1 MIKKTVF
8 IIATFLLAHTCL
20 AQDENIFLSRAYWK
34 EKPTL
39 EKVKIDIAE
48 GHNPSELDRYDFD
61 AIGWAILEDTDDEI
75 IKFLLTQEGNG
86 VNKLTHDGRTYIFWA
101 AYKNKLALMKFLL
114 EKGARTDIIDSHGYS
129 LVNFC
134 AVTGQLNTAIYDLC
148 IQQGSKLSE
157 EFNNDGANPLLL
169 LSSFIENAQQIAYFT
184 NKGLNLNT
192 TDREGNNAFVYAA
205 KSGNMFMMEYLLGLD
220 LDPRV
225 NNDAAFFYA
234 AKGMRRKPNK
244 LPLYKY
250 LESLGLDINAKNKDD
265 QNLLHHLLKSN
276 KDTLL
281 LSYLI
286 ENGVSLNHK
295 DKQGMSPLT
304 VAVQR
309 KNFPALALCEIHRA
323 DFSVKDLEGASL
335 IHRAVEHED
344 WDLMEI
350 LLKYDIDINAKN
362 NDGMTALHLAAMSGE
377 SINFISS
384 LLAVGADKRIRT
396 DFGENA
402 YELAM
407 ENELMNKN
415 SKDLKILIP

>member
-1 MIKKTVF
+1 MIKKIAVLITV
-8 IIATFLLAHTCL
+8 TMLAHTFL
-20 AQDENIFLSRAYWK
+20 GQAENIFLSRSYWK

-39 EKVKIDIAE
+39 EKVKFDIAE

-61 AIGWAILEDTDDEI
+61 AIGWSILEDTDDEI
-75 IKFLLTQEGNG
+75 IKYLLTQEGNG

-101 AYKNKLALMKFLL
+101 AYKNKLALMKYLL

-134 AVTGQLNTAIYDLC
+134 AVTGQLNTEIYDLC

-169 LSSFIENAQQIAYFT
+169 LSSFIENEQQIAYFT
-184 NKGLNLNT
+184 NKGLSIAT
-192 TDREGNNAFVYAA
+192 TDSKGNNAFVYAS
-205 KSGNMFMMEYLLGLD
+205 KSGNMFMMTHLLD
-220 LDPRV
+220 LDMDPRV
-225 NNDAAFFYA
+225 NNDAALFYA

-250 LESLGLDINAKNKDD
+250 LESLGLDIKAKNKQN
-265 QNLLHHLLKSN
+265 QNLLHQLFKSN
-276 KDTLL
+276 KDTSL

-286 ENGVSLNHK
+286 ENGVSINQRDHE
-295 DKQGMSPLT
+295 GMTPLT
-304 VAVQR
+304 IAVQR
-309 KNFPALALCEIHRA
+309 KNLQALTLCELNKA
-323 DFSVKDLEGASL
+323 DFSITDSEGSNL
-335 IHRAVEHED
+335 LHVAVEHED
-344 WDLMEI
+344 IDLIEL
-350 LLKYDIDINAKN
+350 LLKHGVDINAKN

-377 SINFISS
+377 NINFISS
-384 LLAVGADKRIRT
+384 MLAAGADKNIRT
-396 DFGENA
+396 EFGENA

-415 SKDLKILIP
+415 TKDLKILIP